1 MAKQLTKD
9 ECKKVNFLC
18 ELNIQNLK
26 NVQLFKQFDNG
37 NGILSLAEVDRAVI
51 FWHPEFGT
59 NHQAMLRAFKAADT
73 NGVCLSFFLN
83 KI

>member
-1 MAKQLTKD
+1 
-9 ECKKVNFLC
+9 
-18 ELNIQNLK
+18 
-26 NVQLFKQFDNG
+26 
-37 NGILSLAEVDRAVI
+37 LAEVDRAVI